1 LKFLWIK
8 FAYCC
13 AEFQSSLVVLAL
25 KEGASISDLET
36 ASLAIGLPFSF
47 LWCMLGWV
55 MVCRLLLDEL
65 KNLYTSNFILQK
77 EKKTSMLTVWVAVAN
92 NQLKRFQHLSL
103 NASPRIAKKFF
114 FFFMCMCMIVKVKDI
129 CIVWIYSV
137 CV

>member
-1 LKFLWIK
+1 
-8 FAYCC
+8 
-13 AEFQSSLVVLAL
+13 VVLAL

-114 FFFMCMCMIVKVKDI
+114 FFFYVYVYDCQSERHLYCVDILCMCMSANLFEQCFVKF
-129 CIVWIYSV
+129 SV
-137 CV
+137 H